1 MQHERERS
9 AERTR
14 TQKDGHASVTVTA
27 HTYAELDNIA
37 AALDS
42 PDDVGQGPEQTRQR
56 GDDTFGPI
64 LAPIAESDSG
74 ICRGRPRRNSPLNWD
89 FSWWPGPGSNR
100 RPSAFQA
107 DAHTD

>member
-14 TQKDGHASVTVTA
+14 TRKDGHASVTVTA
-27 HTYAELDNIA
+27 HTYADLFDDEFDNIA

-42 PDDVGQGPEQTRQR
+42 LDDEGQGPERTRQR

-64 LAPIAESDSG
+64 LAPSPSRIPGIVVKDRDEIA
-74 ICRGRPRRNSPLNWD
+74 R
-89 FSWWPGPGSNR
+89 
-100 RPSAFQA
+100 
-107 DAHTD
+107 